1 MDVNVSLNS
10 KIEEKREGIL
20 LSKKVVLQTLLE
32 I

>member
-20 LSKKVVLQTLLE
+20 LSEKVVLQTLLE